1 MKYCRSC
8 GAELV
13 DEAVICPK
21 CGVAVESAVQQR
33 SQNKLGIA
41 GFVLSLF
48 WVQFLGFIFSLIGV
62 IVGKKKNHKIGLAV
76 AGLVISCIEILIII
90 IIYGIYG
97 AALFAALSGQYSG
110 LAMALPIL

>member
-13 DEAVICPK
+13 DEAAICPK
-21 CGVAVESAVQQR
+21 CGVAVESTVEQR

-62 IVGKKKNHKIGLAV
+62 IVGKKKNHKISLAV

-90 IIYGIYG
+90 IIYSIYG
-97 AALFAALSGQYSG
+97 AALFGALSGEFSG
-110 LAMALPIL
+110 LATALPIF